1 MVGVCVCVGGVAEKG
16 KGLGK
21 RDKKEIRK
29 KRERK
34 RSGVG
39 RRGRER

>member
-1 MVGVCVCVGGVAEKG
+1 MVGVAEKG

-21 RDKKEIRK
+21 RDKKETRK

-34 RSGVG
+34 RGGVR